1 MILGLEEYG
10 LCEQGGGGRFVQGG
24 TLGPGGKLPTNTSG
38 GSLSEAYVHGFNL
51 ILEAVRQVRGTSTS
65 QVPGCQ
71 RVLVTGAA
79 AVSTSA
85 VVLRGD

>member
-1 MILGLEEYG
+1 MGLEEYG
-10 LCEQGGGGRFVQGG
+10 LCGEGEGGKFVEGG
-24 TLGPGGKLPTNTSG
+24 TLGPGGRLPTNTSG

-51 ILEAVRQVRGTSTS
+51 ETEAVRQIRGTSTS
-65 QVPGCQ
+65 QVPGCKN
-71 RVLVTGAA
+71 VLVTGAA